1 MKETKRYRIISMLA
15 LMLAATLIF
24 SGSSAAFE
32 EGGLVLL
39 NSHAFTWTD
48 PESGGSVI
56 ITENVYE
63 GCEVDGSFNPHD
75 MTWEY
80 VVDNINYDPIPG
92 LTNGFSGFQVIFPGP
107 VDELYNQLSPAIGG
121 PWEQNAYSG
130 VVSGAEWDAPLPGVG
145 IMPGETGVFSF
156 CANEREDVV
165 TEDNWA
171 HTWGLGIPE
180 PIVDADGTLSPLSGV
195 PGAVEVAIGSALTSW
210 PTGFDDEGIDWFD
223 NDDSCTWTSG
233 DDLHV
238 EGIAYPTALRDALHD
253 DNPDYIDPVVLDI
266 DGSFFDGQQVDVDLE
281 SGSAFTGCPGV
292 DPLLKFHDANGITN
306 WDDGEDI
313 VLDLNGDNIFGEI
326 INTQTFIFYGPMS
339 VPGDLLYE
347 LDIACSED
355 NKICKKVK
363 YMDEDR
369 DGYIE
374 VGEVVEFLQVIQ
386 VHNPTC
392 QVWSDVKVSDRFGAE
407 IEVVKQ
413 DATQG
418 TVVLTTKGNSEKV
431 FIKWDVGDLGPGETA
446 NLVLRTK
453 TDITPGGDQ
462 SYTECSYHEYNSG
475 AVLKFLV
482 EGRQESYDTGE
493 IIVSVL
499 TPGLAGDCDG
509 DGFTDAEELGQGT
522 DPHVFDERILL
533 YYGNNGPANLGLLKS
548 HYEGSGY
555 LVDYTDAW
563 PSTLIFPSGF
573 YTFVYINGPGLF
585 GDDPGN
591 YFTAAQKTDLQN
603 YMAVN
608 GRVAVAGDHSGIF
621 GINTV
626 NDLLG
631 TLSGNIVQNADAV
644 TPDGDLCNPLT
655 DITHD
660 PVTDGLISVD
670 PSATSSLEVIFPAIS
685 LVRVD
690 PAPYTCDTGVINGAT
705 LIARDGRLVVM
716 GDINILD
723 DFGFNDPQGD
733 GDNAAFADN
742 LVKY

>member
-39 NSHAFTWTD
+39 NSHEFKWTD
-48 PESGGSVI
+48 PDSGGSVI

-63 GCEVDGSFNPHD
+63 GCYDVDGSFNPHD

-80 VVDNINYDPIPG
+80 VVYNIDYDPIPG

-130 VVSGAEWDAPLPGVG
+130 VLNGAEWDAPLPDVG

-165 TEDNWA
+165 TEGNWA
-171 HTWGLGIPE
+171 HTWGLGVPE
-180 PIVDADGTLSPLSGV
+180 PIIDADGTLSPLSGV

-210 PTGFDDEGIDWFD
+210 PTGFDNEGIDWFD
-223 NDDSCTWTSG
+223 NDDSCTWTTG

-238 EGIAYPTALRDALHD
+238 EGSAYPSAYRDGLHD
-253 DNPDYIDPVVLDI
+253 DCCYLDPVVLDV
-266 DGSFFDGQQVDVDLE
+266 DFSFFDGQPVDVDLE
-281 SGSAFTGCPGV
+281 SGTVDPSGQSGSTCPGV

-339 VPGDLLYE
+339 VPGDKLYE

-355 NKICKKVK
+355 DKICKKVK
-363 YMDEDR
+363 YMDENR

-374 VGEVVEFLQVIQ
+374 VGEEVEFLQVIQ
-386 VHNPTC
+386 VHNPTG
-392 QVWSDVKVSDRFGAE
+392 QMWSDVKVSDNFGAE
-407 IEVVKQ
+407 IEVVKH

-431 FIKWDVGDLGPGETA
+431 VLDWDVGDLDPGETA

-482 EGRQESYDTGE
+482 EGNKKPRQESYDTGA

-499 TPGLAGDCDG
+499 TPGLAGDCDL
-509 DGFTDAEELGQGT
+509 DGFIDETELNLET
-522 DPHVFDERILL
+522 DPHDPADYPSCGGSSIVDICIDMDGTASRYAGTLADAQVLKMDVLTSWPNPLNLRDIEGLDWFDTDGTCTWTLGDDLHVEGSAYSPPAIRDGWHDDGLDPIVLDLDLSLDSTVGRERVDVDLETGTTFTGCPGVDPKLMYYDTNGITNWDDGEDIILDVNGNGVFD
-533 YYGNNGPANLGLLKS
+533 
-548 HYEGSGY
+548 
-555 LVDYTDAW
+555 
-563 PSTLIFPSGF
+563 
-573 YTFVYINGPGLF
+573 
-585 GDDPGN
+585 
-591 YFTAAQKTDLQN
+591 
-603 YMAVN
+603 
-608 GRVAVAGDHSGIF
+608 
-621 GINTV
+621 
-626 NDLLG
+626 
-631 TLSGNIVQNADAV
+631 
-644 TPDGDLCNPLT
+644 
-655 DITHD
+655 
-660 PVTDGLISVD
+660 
-670 PSATSSLEVIFPAIS
+670 
-685 LVRVD
+685 
-690 PAPYTCDTGVINGAT
+690 
-705 LIARDGRLVVM
+705 
-716 GDINILD
+716 
-723 DFGFNDPQGD
+723 
-733 GDNAAFADN
+733 
-742 LVKY
+742 